1 MNINLDKTLEAMSRE
16 DKIALL
22 TGKGL
27 WETRDFPH
35 FNLPSVTLADGPHGL
50 GKREANKDHLD
61 IEGTTKAVCFP
72 TGSALASS
80 FDKELIYEVA
90 KRIGEAA
97 KAENVGTVLGP
108 AINIK
113 RSPLCGRNFEYLSED
128 PYLTGELATA
138 YVKGMQD
145 QSVGTSLKHFAVNN
159 QETNRMTVDARVSER
174 ALREIYLPGFEKTI
188 KEAQPWSVM
197 ASYNLV
203 NGSYSTENS
212 YLLNDILRNEWSFS
226 GIVISDW
233 GAVNDKVTA
242 IAAGLNIEMPE
253 SHYADQDIL
262 KALEDGTLSEEN
274 LDARVREILAWINKC
289 SSRETGSETEAEFAA
304 ADKIEKYNKD
314 EHHNFAKYAASQS
327 AVLLKNN
334 NKALPISEKE
344 SVLALGPYLKE
355 ARFQGGGS
363 SSVRAYKVSSAY
375 DILKEKENFSFI
387 DEVINDK
394 LELDPEKLEQAKE
407 AAKANDKVVIFA
419 GLPNSFEIEG
429 VDRQNLK
436 MPISQNIM
444 IKEIAKI
451 NPNTIVLLHKGSPVE
466 MEWEKDVAAILDLH
480 LGGEAVGAAAA
491 EILLGEVNPSGKLAE
506 TYPLRLEDTPAFG
519 NFPGNPK
526 SVNYAEDIFVGYRWY
541 DTRKIDVLYP
551 FGHGLSY
558 STFEYSNLSVKEIDE
573 FNYRVKFTLKNT
585 SDILGKE
592 AYQLYVAAKDSKY
605 SRPEKEL
612 KGFGKV
618 ELNPGEEKDIEL
630 ELDYR
635 SFAIY
640 NEDIQDWFAPSGD
653 YEILIGSSSRDIR
666 LAETLKVNGDSHP
679 LIVNS
684 QLTLE
689 DIIMTNNFDKVK
701 DLFFD
706 MCIRSNNQNF
716 LAHMKYIEENQDK
729 IINKEIVVGGIQEP
743 IHYYP
748 CYFKVADNFVEK
760 IYKKIGE
767 GE

>member
-1 MNINLDKTLEAMSRE
+1 M
-16 DKIALL
+16 
-22 TGKGL
+22 
-27 WETRDFPH
+27 
-35 FNLPSVTLADGPHGL
+35 
-50 GKREANKDHLD
+50 
-61 IEGTTKAVCFP
+61 
-72 TGSALASS
+72 
-80 FDKELIYEVA
+80 
-90 KRIGEAA
+90 
-97 KAENVGTVLGP
+97 
-108 AINIK
+108 
-113 RSPLCGRNFEYLSED
+113 CGRNFEYLSED
-128 PYLTGELATA
+128 PYLTGELASS
-138 YVKGMQD
+138 YVQGMQD

-174 ALREIYLPGFEKTI
+174 ALREIYLPGFEKTV

-203 NGSYSTENS
+203 NGYYSTENT
-212 YLLNDILRNEWSFS
+212 YLLNDILRNEWGFS

-253 SHYADQDIL
+253 SHYADQEIL

-274 LDARVREILAWINKC
+274 LDARVREILTWINKC
-289 SSRETGSETEAEFAA
+289 SA
-304 ADKIEKYNKD
+304 ADAKSDLKNEKYNKD

-355 ARFQGGGS
+355 PRFQGGGS
-363 SSVRAYKVSSAY
+363 SSVRAYKVSGAY
-375 DILKEKENFSFI
+375 EFLKDKDNFSFI

-429 VDRQNLK
+429 IDRQNLK
-436 MPISQNIM
+436 MPTSQNSL

-466 MEWEKDVAAILDLH
+466 MEWERDVAAILDLH

-491 EILLGEVNPSGKLAE
+491 EILLGEINPSGKLAE
-506 TYPLRLEDTPAFG
+506 TYPFRLEDTPAFG

-558 STFEYSNLSVKEIDE
+558 SEFEYSNLSVKEIDE

-640 NEDIQDWFAPSGD
+640 NEDIKDWFVPAGD
-653 YEILIGSSSRDIR
+653 YEILIGSSSRNIR
-666 LAETLKVNGDSHP
+666 LSEVLKIKGDTHP
-679 LIVNS
+679 LVVNS

-748 CYFKVADNFVEK
+748 CYFKVADNFVEN
-760 IYKKIGE
+760 IYKKIEE

>member
-1 MNINLDKTLEAMSRE
+1 MEINLDKTLEAMSKE

-35 FNLPSVTLADGPHGL
+35 FNLPSITVADGPHGL
-50 GKREANKDHLD
+50 GKREANKDHSDL
-61 IEGTTKAVCFP
+61 EGTTKAVCFP
-72 TGSALASS
+72 TGSALAAS
-80 FDKELIYEVA
+80 FDKDLIYEVA

-97 KAENVGTVLGP
+97 KSENVGTVLGP

-203 NGSYSTENS
+203 NGSYSTENT
-212 YLLNDILRNEWSFS
+212 YLLNDILRNEWGFS

-233 GAVNDKVTA
+233 GAVNDKVAA

-253 SHYADQDIL
+253 SHYADKDIL
-262 KALEDGTLSEEN
+262 KALEDGTLSEEQF
-274 LDARVREILAWINKC
+274 DARVREILDWINKC
-289 SSRETGSETEAEFAA
+289 STSDAKSDLAN
-304 ADKIEKYNKD
+304 EKYNKD

-355 ARFQGGGS
+355 PRFQGGGS
-363 SSVRAYKVSSAY
+363 SSVRAYKVSGAY
-375 DILKEKENFSFI
+375 EILKDKDNFSFI

-429 VDRQNLK
+429 IDRQNLK
-436 MPISQNIM
+436 MPASQNIL

-451 NPNTIVLLHKGSPVE
+451 NPNTIVLLHKGSPIE
-466 MEWEKDVAAILDLH
+466 MEWERDVAAILDLH
-480 LGGEAVGAAAA
+480 LGGEAVGAAAS
-491 EILLGEVNPSGKLAE
+491 EILLGEINPSGKLAE
-506 TYPLRLEDTPAFG
+506 TYPLRIEDTPAFG

-526 SVNYAEDIFVGYRWY
+526 SVNYTEDIFVGYRWY
-541 DTRKIDVLYP
+541 DTRKMDVLYP

-558 STFEYSNLSVKEIDE
+558 SEFEYSNLSVKQINE
-573 FNYRVKFTLKNT
+573 FNYKVKFTLKNT

-592 AYQLYVAAKDSKY
+592 AYQLYVATKDSKY

-640 NEDIQDWFAPSGD
+640 NEEIKDWFVPYGD

-666 LAETLKVNGDSHP
+666 LAETLEIKGDTHP
-679 LIVNS
+679 LVVNS
-684 QLTLE
+684 QMTLE

-706 MCIRSNNQNF
+706 MCIRSNNQDF
-716 LAHMKYIEENQDK
+716 LVHMKYIDENQEK
-729 IINKEIVVGGIQEP
+729 IIKKEIMVGGIQEP
-743 IHYYP
+743 IHFYP

-760 IYKKIGE
+760 IYKKIEKGE
-767 GE
+767 

>member
-1 MNINLDKTLEAMSRE
+1 MEINLDKTLEAMSRE
-16 DKIALL
+16 EKIALL

-27 WETRDFPH
+27 WETRGFPH
-35 FNLPSVTLADGPHGL
+35 FNLPSITLADGPHGL
-50 GKREANKDHLD
+50 GKRQANKDHLD
-61 IEGTTKAVCFP
+61 LEGTTEAVCFP

-90 KRIGEAA
+90 KCIGEAA
-97 KAENVGTVLGP
+97 KSENVGTVLGP

-128 PYLTGELATA
+128 PYLTGELASS
-138 YVKGMQD
+138 YVQGMQD

-174 ALREIYLPGFEKTI
+174 ALREIYLPGFEKTV

-203 NGSYSTENS
+203 NGSYSTENT
-212 YLLNDILRNEWSFS
+212 YLLNDILRNEWGFS

-289 SSRETGSETEAEFAA
+289 SA
-304 ADKIEKYNKD
+304 ADAKSDLKNEKYNKD

-344 SVLALGPYLKE
+344 SVLAFGPYLKE
-355 ARFQGGGS
+355 PRFQGGGS
-363 SSVRAYKVSSAY
+363 SSVRAYKVSGAY
-375 DILKEKENFSFI
+375 EFLKDKDNFSFI

-429 VDRQNLK
+429 IDRQNLK
-436 MPISQNIM
+436 MPASQNLL

-466 MEWEKDVAAILDLH
+466 MEWERDVAAILDLH

-491 EILLGEVNPSGKLAE
+491 EILLGEINPSGKLAE
-506 TYPLRLEDTPAFG
+506 TYPFRLEDTPAFG

-558 STFEYSNLSVKEIDE
+558 SEFEYSNLSVKEIDE

-640 NEDIQDWFAPSGD
+640 NEDIKDWFVPAGD
-653 YEILIGSSSRDIR
+653 YEILIGSSSRNIR
-666 LAETLKVNGDSHP
+666 LSEVLKIKGDTNP
-679 LIVNS
+679 LVVNS

-748 CYFKVADNFVEK
+748 CYFKVADNFVEN
-760 IYKKIGE
+760 IYKKIEE